1 MVTVVAVAVLTCR
14 CWMRAARDGV
24 LLAVMSGQRAGWKE
38 GGGTGVRGGTGNVG
52 NRITVVVSMV
62 LSVCGGDG
70 QC

>member
-14 CWMRAARDGV
+14 CWDGV